1 MKKFLTAK
9 FFYLLILL
17 VCSLILFTAYYIE
30 YGLNEDPCKLCVYQ
44 RIPYFAGVFFC
55 LLGLFFK
62 NNIIF
67 LYLVIFTFF
76 VSFILSGYHVGIEN
90 EIFQEFSG
98 CTSNN
103 MGLIKKEEILNSL
116 NKLPLSCKNVNFKIL
131 GLSLATLNL
140 FISFL
145 IILFSSIIIKNEK
158 NR

>member
-1 MKKFLTAK
+1 MRKFQNTR
-9 FFYLLILL
+9 FFYLSIFLISSLILL
-17 VCSLILFTAYYIE
+17 SAYYIE
-30 YGLNEDPCKLCVYQ
+30 YVLNEDPCKLCIYQ
-44 RIPYFAGVFFC
+44 RIPYFVGVFFC
-55 LLGLFFK
+55 LLGFFFK
-62 NNIIF
+62 NKIIF

-116 NKLPLSCKNVNFKIL
+116 DKLPLSCKNVNFKIL

>member
-17 VCSLILFTAYYIE
+17 VCSIILLTAYYIE

-44 RIPYFAGVFFC
+44 RIPYFAGIFFC
-55 LLGLFFK
+55 LFGLIYRNK
-62 NNIIF
+62 IVF
-67 LYLVIFTFF
+67 LYLVILTFF
-76 VSFILSGYHVGIEN
+76 ISFILSGYHVGIEN

-103 MGLIKKEEILNSL
+103 MDLIKKEEILNSL
-116 NKLPLSCKNVNFKIL
+116 NKLSLSCKNVNFKL
-131 GLSLATLNL
+131 FGLSLATLNL
-140 FISFL
+140 FTSFFIIIFSL
-145 IILFSSIIIKNEK
+145 IIYKNEK